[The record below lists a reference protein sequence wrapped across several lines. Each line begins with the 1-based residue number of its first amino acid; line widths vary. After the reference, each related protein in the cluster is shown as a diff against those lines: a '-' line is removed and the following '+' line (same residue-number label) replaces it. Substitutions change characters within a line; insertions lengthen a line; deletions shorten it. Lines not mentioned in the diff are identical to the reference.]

1 MYLVNFANCF
11 LDFIYLISIIQIMN
25 TYFYIWASFLL
36 ALLCIYILVYKLLSK
51 KINKTEKY
59 IVDIFLQKI
68 SKIPSVIEV
77 MRPYVSDPKIA
88 FDLITHL
95 HSEWIIYEY
104 SSIHSLLEHNARI
117 NDQYSFLMRLSMAI
131 PALQKD
137 VYFLYIRDF
146 VMSYDLQMKKELPI
160 MNKLFQKWNRFI
172 RIKNITVIG
181 YILPGREVVEL

>member
-1 MYLVNFANCF
+1 
-11 LDFIYLISIIQIMN
+11 MN
-25 TYFYIWASFLL
+25 TYFYIWAFLL
-36 ALLCIYILVYKLLSK
+36 LIFLGLYILIYRLLSS

-77 MRPYVSDPKIA
+77 MRPYVSDTKIA
-88 FDLITHL
+88 FDLMTHL

-117 NDQYSFLMRLSMAI
+117 NDQYWFLMRLSMAI
-131 PALQKD
+131 PVLQKD
-137 VYFLYIRDF
+137 AYFLYIRDF
-146 VMSYDLQMKKELPI
+146 VMSYDLEMKKQLPI
-160 MNKLFQKWNRFI
+160 MNNLFHKWNRFV
-172 RIKNITVIG
+172 RIKNATIIG

>member
-1 MYLVNFANCF
+1 
-11 LDFIYLISIIQIMN
+11 MN